1 MTQKDPPEIHS
12 SSAGAAR
19 RSELERLREES
30 LYRRLREQEQIS
42 PVRAVIDG
50 REALLFAG
58 NDYLGLA
65 SHPRVIAAATAA
77 TESYGASAG
86 AARLITGNSGLYR
99 QLEERVAAFKG
110 KEAALVFP
118 SGYMANLGLISA
130 IAGPGDTIYMDRL
143 NHASLYDGWRLA
155 GAELKR
161 YRHVD
166 AGHLA
171 GLMEPVAGEAASL
184 VITDGVFSM
193 DGGLAPLPELK
204 ELAAAGG
211 ALLVVDDAHGTGVVG
226 PGGRGTAAHSGVE
239 AEVEVGTFSKAAGSL
254 GGFVAADRE
263 LIDYLVNKARPF
275 IFTTGLPPAAL
286 AASHEALRLFEE
298 EGWRRE
304 RVLELS
310 RRARGE
316 LAAAGFVI
324 PEGITPIIPL
334 IVGGEEKALSLSELC
349 LERGL
354 FVPAVRTPAVPKGQ
368 ARLRLTVS
376 AAHSDEEL
384 ARAIAILT
392 GSAGELEI
400 L

>member
-1 MTQKDPPEIHS
+1 MTQNDPPEIHS

-42 PVRAVIDG
+42 PVRALIDG

-65 SHPRVIAAATAA
+65 SHPEVIAAATAA
-77 TESYGASAG
+77 TQSYGASAG

-155 GAELKR
+155 GARLRR
-161 YRHVD
+161 YRHAD

-171 GLMEPVAGEAASL
+171 GLIEPAAGEETSL
-184 VITDGVFSM
+184 VATDGVFSM
-193 DGGLAPLPELK
+193 DGDLAPLPELR
-204 ELAAAGG
+204 ELAAPGG
-211 ALLVVDDAHGTGVVG
+211 AQLVVDDAHGTGVVG
-226 PGGRGTAAHSGVE
+226 PGGRGTAAHFGIEADVE
-239 AEVEVGTFSKAAGSL
+239 IGTFSKAAGSL

-392 GSAGELEI
+392 ESAGELEI